1 MTVREGAVDFTVRRT
16 NLTLDAPFAKNKMHS
31 SPYWTPSKK
40 KKKKTKKKER
50 KKKKP
55 SHIQDLN
62 VAK

>member
-40 KKKKTKKKER
+40 KKEEDEEER